1 MVEKTSRFA
10 LKNNFQP
17 RMDRIIVL
25 FLVLRTRISR
35 IKRIKCPIDMLRYAT
50 SFPMRVYRKPRSLS
64 PINSWNSIKILKMT
78 SCNKLFIREIRV
90 ILEGSSVAKRRARV
104 REKTRGR
111 KCFLVERSE
120 TVFLLTKYVWLCQE
134 SKMRGGYFY
143 LGARSQGKID
153 DSYLARTVSPTH
165 TEVRVFKVFV

>member
-1 MVEKTSRFA
+1 
-10 LKNNFQP
+10 
-17 RMDRIIVL
+17 
-25 FLVLRTRISR
+25 
-35 IKRIKCPIDMLRYAT
+35 
-50 SFPMRVYRKPRSLS
+50 
-64 PINSWNSIKILKMT
+64 MT

-90 ILEGSSVAKRRARV
+90 IRV

-120 TVFLLTKYVWLCQE
+120 TGFLLTKYVKAVAQDE
-134 SKMRGGYFY
+134 GGYFY